1 MIPELAARGLL
12 MMSQF
17 YNLDG
22 TKKIMDEL
30 ELPYPDL
37 SKYEIYKQ

>member
-1 MIPELAARGLL
+1 

-17 YNLDG
+17 YYYNG
-22 TKKIMDEL
+22 TKKSNQDL

-37 SKYEIYKQ
+37 SKYSIYRSE